1 MLPLALDAMGGDNA
15 PHSVIKG
22 AAIARKKLGEE
33 ISFLFVGDE
42 AVLGPL
48 IQKNKFLRKCSEIL
62 HTTDFV
68 AATDKPSHAVRNNKQ
83 SSMKIAIEAV
93 KNGRASGVVS
103 AGNTGA
109 FMALSKMVLKTLPG
123 ISRPA
128 IAATVPTNLND
139 VVMLDLGA
147 NVQCD
152 ARDLCQFAIMGDAY
166 AKAVL
171 GVEKPH
177 IGLLNIGSEDTKGH
191 EELQQAAQMLKDNAT
206 ITFKGFIEGDK
217 IPAGKIHVIVADG
230 FTGNVALKCME
241 GTAAFISRQLKL
253 ALKSSFWGKLS
264 YVLARPAFFALKK
277 RLDPRRY
284 NGAIF
289 LGLNGVAVKSHG
301 GADAYAFSH
310 AIRKAYRIVQ
320 GDVNAR
326 IIEEITLVKD
336 SFRYSVASVET
347 SAVTPESDIKEAAV

>member
-1 MLPLALDAMGGDNA
+1 MLPLALDAMGGDKA
-15 PHSVIKG
+15 PQSVIKG
-22 AAIARKKLGEE
+22 AAIARKKLGED

-42 AVLGPL
+42 AVIRPL
-48 IQKNKFLRKCSEIL
+48 IEKNRFLKHCSDIL
-62 HTTDFV
+62 HAPD
-68 AATDKPSHAVRNNKQ
+68 AISATDKPSAVIRSSKK
-83 SSMKIAIEAV
+83 SSMRLAIEAV
-93 KNGRASGVVS
+93 KEGKASGVIS

-109 FMALSKMVLKTLPG
+109 FMALSKMILKTLPG

-128 IAATVPTNLND
+128 IAANVPTNKED

-152 ARDLCQFAIMGDAY
+152 AKDLCQFAIMGDAY

-171 GVEKPH
+171 GVEKPAV
-177 IGLLNIGSEDTKGH
+177 GLLNIGSEEMKGH
-191 EELQQAAQMLKDNAT
+191 EDLQLAAQMLKENKT
-206 ITFKGFIEGDK
+206 INFRGYIEGDG
-217 IPAGKIHVIVADG
+217 IPAGNIHVIVADG

-241 GTAAFISRQLKL
+241 GTASFISRQLKL
-253 ALKSSFWGKLS
+253 AFKSSFWSKLS
-264 YVLARPAFFALKK
+264 YLLARPAFFALKK

-310 AIRKAYRIVQ
+310 AIRKAYRLVA
-320 GDVNAR
+320 GDVNAH
-326 IIEEITLVKD
+326 IIEEITEVKEN
-336 SFRYSVASVET
+336 FRYSVS
-347 SAVTPESDIKEAAV
+347 SADPDPERKEAIV